1 MIWIKIKDI
10 QKSENE
16 VFDVSLPDI
25 DGDKWAHS
33 VLYNNF
39 LGHQTPKGLNHFYKL
54 WDDAVKSKN
63 EYVPIEVFWTDVPGR
78 DEEFKK
84 TTIANTSESQWRQEF
99 QSVLPDTLINIK
111 RYGRIEEITI
121 ENLYDELSQQG
132 TT

>member
-1 MIWIKIKDI
+1 MIWLKIKDI
-10 QKSENE
+10 EQSYNE
-16 VFDVSLPDI
+16 VFDVSLPDVE
-25 DGDKWAHS
+25 GDKWAHS

-54 WDDAVKSKN
+54 WDDAVRGKN

-99 QSVLPDTLINIK
+99 QSVSTETQIE
-111 RYGRIEEITI
+111 IEEAGIRKTMTI
-121 ENLYDELSQQG
+121 GDLYGDLNA
-132 TT
+132 